1 MNLDPGRGDL
11 GDGGERET
19 DIQTDRDGRKDGW
32 TDGRTDK
39 TKRENDIQR
48 TSIELG

>member
-19 DIQTDRDGRKDGW
+19 DIQTDRDGR
-32 TDGRTDK
+32 TK
-39 TKRENDIQR
+39 TKRGNDIQR
-48 TSIELG
+48 TTIELG

>member
-19 DIQTDRDGRKDGW
+19 EIQTDR
-32 TDGRTDK
+32 DGRTDK

>member
-19 DIQTDRDGRKDGW
+19 DIQTDRDGR